1 MYRTALM
8 GWMAAIVLL
17 GAAVLPARA
26 EDNGVV
32 KGKVIF
38 KGDPDD
44 AKFRRTVVDTS
55 KDPNCKHK
63 KKRIGSWSII
73 LNKKTDPVTIQNVLV
88 RVVEGLPDH
97 KWPVPD
103 EAVVL
108 NQEGCEY
115 EPHVLGIME
124 GQKLI
129 VKNSD
134 PTNHNIH
141 FLPEAN
147 QQHNFTQPKEGMT
160 QELTLTAED
169 PFKIK
174 CDVHPWMG
182 AYIGVFNHPF
192 FAVTGDDGTF
202 TITGLPPGKYVI
214 RAWHEEFKTI
224 DMTVEVASGET
235 KEADFTYE
243 PGK

>member
-1 MYRTALM
+1 
-8 GWMAAIVLL
+8 
-17 GAAVLPARA
+17 
-26 EDNGVV
+26 
-32 KGKVIF
+32 
-38 KGDPDD
+38 
-44 AKFRRTVVDTS
+44 
-55 KDPNCKHK
+55 
-63 KKRIGSWSII
+63 
-73 LNKKTDPVTIQNVLV
+73 
-88 RVVEGLPDH
+88 
-97 KWPVPD
+97 
-103 EAVVL
+103 
-108 NQEGCEY
+108 
-115 EPHVLGIME
+115 
-124 GQKLI
+124 
-129 VKNSD
+129 
-134 PTNHNIH
+134 
-141 FLPEAN
+141 
-147 QQHNFTQPKEGMT
+147 MT